1 MRKLSL
7 GTLTAIALLAAT
19 PLMAQAPQTNTKAPE
34 TTKMAPAATTTPAAK
49 ATSAKT
55 TSATTAD
62 LLDINTATT
71 AQLEALKGVGKV
83 RAEAIVKAR
92 PFKAKD
98 ELVSKN
104 VVPQNVYND
113 IKDHI
118 IAKQKS

>member
-1 MRKLSL
+1 MRKISF
-7 GTLTAIALLAAT
+7 GALTAVALLAAT
-19 PLMAQAPQTNTKAPE
+19 PLMAQAPQTGGKAPE
-34 TTKMAPAATTTPAAK
+34 TKMAPATTAPA
-49 ATSAKT
+49 AKT

-62 LLDINTATT
+62 LLDINTATP

-83 RAEAIVKAR
+83 RAEAIVKGR

-104 VVPQNVYND
+104 LVPQNVYND
-113 IKDHI
+113 IKDKI

>member
-1 MRKLSL
+1 MRKLSF

-19 PLMAQAPQTNTKAPE
+19 PLMAQAPQTNSKAPE
-34 TTKMAPAATTTPAAK
+34 TTKMAPATTTPA
-49 ATSAKT
+49 AKT
-55 TSATTAD
+55 TSATTGE

-98 ELVSKN
+98 ELVSKH

>member
-34 TTKMAPAATTTPAAK
+34 TTKMAPPATTTPAAK
-49 ATSAKT
+49 T
-55 TSATTAD
+55 TAATTGE

-98 ELVSKN
+98 ELVSKH